1 MFNNIISYSILGL
14 IGAGATMFIF
24 MVSCAVLGSSYD
36 CGDFLKFG
44 AFGFILG
51 MIINCSDPL

>member
-36 CGDFLKFG
+36 CGEYFEVWSVWLYFG
-44 AFGFILG
+44 DDYQLF
-51 MIINCSDPL
+51 